1 MWGLYSAILT
11 AASASS
17 TVFESWLSRL
27 WDKRVWRH
35 ELQVQERVGD
45 RFGQAVNGAGAL
57 R

>member
-11 AASASS
+11 DASASS
-17 TVFESWLSRL
+17 TLFESWLSRL

-45 RFGQAVNGAGAL
+45 RFGQTLNGAGAL